1 MIVSII
7 SLISHYKLLLTLN
20 FAGCGNLGGKRKY
33 RILSEEKPTFL
44 LVRMQRWCGFAKD
57 DGDIKVPAGFEIR
70 DVLDNNDITY
80 YEIVGL
86 VAHVGNSF
94 RSGHYFSQ
102 IKIGT
107 D

>member
-1 MIVSII
+1 MTFELFITYFTFKV
-7 SLISHYKLLLTLN
+7 LTLN
-20 FAGCGNLGGKRKY
+20 FIGCGNVGGKRKY
-33 RILSEEKPTFL
+33 RILSEEKPKFV

-70 DVLDNNDITY
+70 DILDNNDITN

-86 VAHVGNSF
+86 LSHIGQSF
-94 RSGHYFSQ
+94 LSGHYFSQ

-107 D
+107 H